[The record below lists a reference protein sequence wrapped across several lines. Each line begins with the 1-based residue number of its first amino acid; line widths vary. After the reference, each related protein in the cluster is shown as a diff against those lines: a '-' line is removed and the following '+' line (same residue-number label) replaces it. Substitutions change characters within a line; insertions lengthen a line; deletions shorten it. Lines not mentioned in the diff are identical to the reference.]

1 MKIINT
7 NSTYRVYPDD
17 LKTFDSLPV
26 GVYKACFSKFT
37 GFFLEKHPDVE
48 IKEKIY
54 GHHKEKVAKI
64 LSSFEKFDRNLGVI
78 FSGDK
83 GIGKSMAAKL
93 MTQTSLE
100 KGIPVI
106 LVNEYLP
113 GISDLL
119 NDIEQEVVVIFDE
132 FDKTYE
138 SSSGRCGDRDSCED
152 DRQTE
157 CLTLLDG
164 FGVGKKLYVI
174 TCNNIRKLNDFLV
187 NRPGRFHYHII
198 FTYPTEEEIREYLTD
213 KLDKAYYGEID
224 NVIAFSKRVD
234 LNYDCLRAIAFELNN
249 GLKFADAIGDLNIIN
264 SERDAEKYN
273 IIISLSDG
281 SKMVVKRYYMD
292 NYNTD
297 EVSLRASTDKYRV
310 RIWFTPAEDIAY
322 DMQRAT
328 YALNL
333 DTVDRDGWELE
344 VKKCSEDSK
353 NPCFQYVDEDESGW
367 PVHVVDVTFQ
377 RIVDRKDTYHYAF

>member
-157 CLTLLDG
+157 FLTLLDG
-164 FGVGKKLYVI
+164 FGVGKKLYVTTALAPIVGTLQTI
-174 TCNNIRKLNDFLV
+174 TTDLGYLKKGTQATCRNDLED
-187 NRPGRFHYHII
+187 I
-198 FTYPTEEEIREYLTD
+198 F
-213 KLDKAYYGEID
+213 KK
-224 NVIAFSKRVD
+224 
-234 LNYDCLRAIAFELNN
+234 
-249 GLKFADAIGDLNIIN
+249 
-264 SERDAEKYN
+264 AEKDGYCSN
-273 IIISLSDG
+273 EDKQRFEQTYQAYHSLGKNGVMDAKHAKILG
-281 SKMVVKRYYMD
+281 LPDKKPVRHTTPKRRRL
-292 NYNTD
+292 T
-297 EVSLRASTDKYRV
+297 EG
-310 RIWFTPAEDIAY
+310 ED
-322 DMQRAT
+322 
-328 YALNL
+328 
-333 DTVDRDGWELE
+333 
-344 VKKCSEDSK
+344 
-353 NPCFQYVDEDESGW
+353 
-367 PVHVVDVTFQ
+367 
-377 RIVDRKDTYHYAF
+377 